1 MSKRFVNSIFIVLIL
16 VAAFAA
22 VPAFAGSV
30 PSKTAANQSL
40 DQRAADIAVVRDV
53 LSHDEVAQALEAR
66 GFTREQVDQKLAQL
80 SPQDLHQL
88 AQNLDQLQAAG
99 LTRQEWLWVAIGAIA
114 ALVLVIALS

>member
-1 MSKRFVNSIFIVLIL
+1 VKRSIFVVLIL
-16 VAAFAA
+16 LVALAA
-22 VPAFAGSV
+22 VPSFAGPV

-53 LSHDEVAQALEAR
+53 LSHDEVAKALEAR
-66 GFTREQVDQKLAQL
+66 GLTRQQVDQKLAQL

-99 LTRQEWLWVAIGAIA
+99 LTSQEWLWVALGAIA
-114 ALVLVIALS
+114 ALVLVIALT

>member
-1 MSKRFVNSIFIVLIL
+1 MSKRLMFIILIL
-16 VAAFAA
+16 VAAMAA
-22 VPAFAGSV
+22 VPVFAGPV

-53 LSHDEVAQALEAR
+53 MSHDEVARALEAR
-66 GFTREQVDQKLAQL
+66 GFTRDQVDQKLAQL

-88 AQNLDQLQAAG
+88 AQNLDQLQSAG

-114 ALVLVIALS
+114 ALILVIALG

>member
-1 MSKRFVNSIFIVLIL
+1 MTKRLMFIILIL
-16 VAAFAA
+16 VAAMAA
-22 VPAFAGSV
+22 VPVFAGPV

-40 DQRAADIAVVRDV
+40 DQRAADIAVVRDAI
-53 LSHDEVAQALEAR
+53 SHDEVAKALEAR
-66 GFTREQVDQKLAQL
+66 GFTRDQVDQKLAQL

-88 AQNLDQLQAAG
+88 AQNLDQLQSAG

>member
-1 MSKRFVNSIFIVLIL
+1 MTKRVIFILLI
-16 VAAFAA
+16 VAAFMA
-22 VPAFAGSV
+22 VPTFAGPV
-30 PSKTAANQSL
+30 PSKTAVNQSL
-40 DQRAADIAVVRDV
+40 DQRTADIAVVRDV

-66 GFTREQVDQKLAQL
+66 GVTREQVDQKLAQL

-99 LTRQEWLWVAIGAIA
+99 LTRQEWLWVALGAIA

>member
-22 VPAFAGSV
+22 VPAFAGPV

-40 DQRAADIAVVRDV
+40 DQRTADIAVVRDV
-53 LSHDEVAQALEAR
+53 LSHDEVAKALEAR
-66 GFTREQVDQKLAQL
+66 GFTRDQVDQKLAQL

-99 LTRQEWLWVAIGAIA
+99 LTRQEWLWVALGAIA
-114 ALVLVIALS
+114 ALILVIALS

>member
-22 VPAFAGSV
+22 VPAFAGPV

-53 LSHDEVAQALEAR
+53 LSHDEVAKVLEAR
-66 GFTREQVDQKLAQL
+66 GFTRDQVDQKLAQL

>member
-1 MSKRFVNSIFIVLIL
+1 VSKRLMFLVFIL
-16 VAAFAA
+16 VAAFVA
-22 VPAFAGSV
+22 VPVFAGPV
-30 PSKTAANQSL
+30 PSKTAAHQSL

-53 LSHDEVAQALEAR
+53 LSHDEVATALQAR

-88 AQNLDQLQAAG
+88 AQNLDQLQSAG

>member
-1 MSKRFVNSIFIVLIL
+1 VSKRLIFMVLVL
-16 VAAFAA
+16 VTALAA
-22 VPAFAGSV
+22 VPVFAGPV

-53 LSHDEVAQALEAR
+53 LSHDEVAKALEAR
-66 GFTREQVDQKLAQL
+66 GFTRDQVDQKLAQL

-99 LTRQEWLWVAIGAIA
+99 LTRQEWLWVALGAIA